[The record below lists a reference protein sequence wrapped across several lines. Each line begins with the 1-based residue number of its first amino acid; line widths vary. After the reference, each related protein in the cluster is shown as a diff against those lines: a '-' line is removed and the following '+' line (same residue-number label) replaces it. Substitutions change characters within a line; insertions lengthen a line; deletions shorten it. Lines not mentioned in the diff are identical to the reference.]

1 MDKRISTLSQ
11 DIYKVLDSSQAH
23 APNSELAAKYA
34 RDISG
39 ELAKSTLLRNKKREK
54 GKLWASDIGKP
65 CLRQHWYSFNMPEQA
80 ESLQGHTKFKFLYG
94 NIIESA
100 VLYLAEEA
108 GHIVTHQQLRVELN
122 KFDWKITGRIDG
134 VIDNVLVDVKS
145 TSSYGFTRYTKY
157 GINSNN
163 DTCGYRYQLGFYIRY
178 IDVPHRPLT
187 SGFLWVDKQNGYI
200 AYCPVAVPTTID
212 IESKIV
218 KIINAVTTVEE
229 SSVCKAFEPVA
240 YGSSGNKALPTA
252 CSYCP
257 YKQKCWESSNEGKG
271 LKGYKYS
278 SGPVW
283 FTTVKKVPN
292 VPSI

>member
-1 MDKRISTLSQ
+1 MSKRISTLSQ
-11 DIYKVLDSSQAH
+11 DIYKVLDSSRTH
-23 APNSELAAKYA
+23 APSSELAAKYA
-34 RDISG
+34 MDIGG

-65 CLRQHWYSFNMPEQA
+65 CLRQHWYNFNSSQLA
-80 ESLQGHTKFKFLYG
+80 EPLQGHTKFKFFYG

-108 GHIVTHQQLRVELN
+108 GHTVTHQQLRVELN

-134 VIDNVLVDVKS
+134 VVDNVLVDVKS

-157 GINSNN
+157 GITMSN
-163 DTCGYRYQLGFYIRY
+163 DTFGYRYQLGFYQRY
-178 IDVPHRPLT
+178 IDVPLRPLT

-200 AYCPVAVPTTID
+200 AYCPVDVPCSKE
-212 IESKIV
+212 IEHKIV
-218 KIINAVTTVEE
+218 KIINAVTTTEE
-229 SSVCKAFEPVA
+229 DEVPKAYTPVA

-257 YKQKCWESSNEGKG
+257 YKQKCWEASNDGKG

-278 SGPVW
+278 TGPVW
-283 FTTVKKVPN
+283 FTEVKKEPN